1 MSGPEI
7 TLSEAVISQDERHR
21 YSLTRRWGDGP
32 RVCCWIML
40 NPSTAD
46 ATTDDPTI
54 RRCIGFTHDWGY
66 DALTVVNLYAW
77 RATDPADLRNA
88 QRAGRDVVGGL
99 NDEHI
104 LANTDHA
111 RLVIAAWGAHAAT
124 MPDRRDERVL
134 NLLRRRPIHCLGTN
148 RDGSPKHPVRLRADT
163 PRHLYRSPS

>member
-54 RRCIGFTHDWGY
+54 RRCIGFTHAWGY
-66 DALTVVNLYAW
+66 DALTVVSELHGSPPLG
-77 RATDPADLRNA
+77 TDEQLHGEFTLDAIDLVDQRELVNA
-88 QRAGRDVVGGL
+88 QLLCSRGEGAEARGRNKSFEALSPTYTGQRRPQQFRRVGG
-99 NDEHI
+99 
-104 LANTDHA
+104 
-111 RLVIAAWGAHAAT
+111 VICGAQGGTMAGTAAST
-124 MPDRRDERVL
+124 
-134 NLLRRRPIHCLGTN
+134 
-148 RDGSPKHPVRLRADT
+148 
-163 PRHLYRSPS
+163 

>member
-21 YSLTRRWGDGP
+21 YSLTRRCGNGP

-54 RRCIGFTHDWGY
+54 RRCVRFTQAWGY
-66 DALTVVNLYAW
+66 NALTVVNLYAW

-88 QRAGRDVVGGL
+88 QRAG
-99 NDEHI
+99 
-104 LANTDHA
+104 
-111 RLVIAAWGAHAAT
+111 
-124 MPDRRDERVL
+124 
-134 NLLRRRPIHCLGTN
+134 LLRRPINCLGTTKTGAP
-148 RDGSPKHPVRLRADT
+148 RHPLYLRADT
-163 PRHLYRSPS
+163 PRHLYNGRTP

>member
-54 RRCIGFTHDWGY
+54 RRCIGFTHAWGY

-88 QRAGRDVVGGL
+88 ARAG
-99 NDEHI
+99 
-104 LANTDHA
+104 
-111 RLVIAAWGAHAAT
+111 
-124 MPDRRDERVL
+124 
-134 NLLRRRPIHCLGTN
+134 LLRRPINCLGTTKTGAP
-148 RDGSPKHPVRLRADT
+148 RHPLYLRADT
-163 PRHLYRSPS
+163 PRHLYNGRTP

>member
-21 YSLTRRWGDGP
+21 YSLTRRWGYGP
-32 RVCCWIML
+32 AVCCWIML

-54 RRCIGFTHDWGY
+54 RRCLRFTQGWGY

-88 QRAGRDVVGGL
+88 QRAG
-99 NDEHI
+99 
-104 LANTDHA
+104 
-111 RLVIAAWGAHAAT
+111 
-124 MPDRRDERVL
+124 
-134 NLLRRRPIHCLGTN
+134 LLRRPINCLGTTKTGAP
-148 RDGSPKHPVRLRADT
+148 RHPLYLRADT
-163 PRHLYRSPS
+163 PRHLYNGRTP

>member
-21 YSLTRRWGDGP
+21 YSLTRRWGNGP

-54 RRCIGFTHDWGY
+54 RRCVRFTQAWGY

-88 QRAGRDVVGGL
+88 QRAG
-99 NDEHI
+99 
-104 LANTDHA
+104 
-111 RLVIAAWGAHAAT
+111 
-124 MPDRRDERVL
+124 
-134 NLLRRRPIHCLGTN
+134 LLRRPINCLGTTKTGAP
-148 RDGSPKHPVRLRADT
+148 RHPLYLRADT
-163 PRHLYRSPS
+163 PRHLYNGRTP

>member
-54 RRCIGFTHDWGY
+54 RRCIGFTHGWGY
-66 DALTVVNLYAW
+66 DALTIINLYA
-77 RATDPADLRNA
+77 
-88 QRAGRDVVGGL
+88 
-99 NDEHI
+99 
-104 LANTDHA
+104 
-111 RLVIAAWGAHAAT
+111 
-124 MPDRRDERVL
+124 
-134 NLLRRRPIHCLGTN
+134 
-148 RDGSPKHPVRLRADT
+148 
-163 PRHLYRSPS
+163 

>member
-88 QRAGRDVVGGL
+88 QRAG
-99 NDEHI
+99 
-104 LANTDHA
+104 
-111 RLVIAAWGAHAAT
+111 
-124 MPDRRDERVL
+124 
-134 NLLRRRPIHCLGTN
+134 LLRRPINCLGTTKTGAP
-148 RDGSPKHPVRLRADT
+148 RHPLYLRADT
-163 PRHLYRSPS
+163 PRHLYNGRTP

>member
-54 RRCIGFTHDWGY
+54 RRCLRFTQGWGY
-66 DALTVVNLYAW
+66 DALTVVNLYAC
-77 RATDPADLRNA
+77 RATDPAY
-88 QRAGRDVVGGL
+88 
-99 NDEHI
+99 DEHI
-104 LANTDHA
+104 LAHTTHA
-111 RLVIAAWGAHAAT
+111 RTVIAAWGTHPAT
-124 MPDRRDERVL
+124 MPDRRDEHVL

-163 PRHLYRSPS
+163 PRHLYRSAS

>member
-1 MSGPEI
+1 MSDTYLI
-7 TLSEAVISQDERHR
+7 TYSQDERHR
-21 YSLTRRWGDGP
+21 YSLTRRWGNGP

-54 RRCIGFTHDWGY
+54 RRCVRFTQAWGD

-88 QRAGRDVVGGL
+88 ARAGADVVGGL

-134 NLLRRRPIHCLGTN
+134 SLLRRPINCLGTTKTGAP
-148 RDGSPKHPVRLRADT
+148 RHPLYLRADT
-163 PRHLYRSPS
+163 PRHLYRGPS